1 MAIHLVYRSSGRE
14 NTKPRPSSYTKCL
27 ALASFIRSVDRCHE
41 VGNVVFVNDGPIPRG
56 TLEMMG
62 GAGEILDRTGLNLTC
77 SYREAITLP
86 VTRGWPER
94 RGVHLSPADAP

>member
-1 MAIHLVYRSSGRE
+1 MAIHIVYRSPGRE
-14 NTKPRPSSYTKCL
+14 NTKPRPSFYTKRL
-27 ALASFIRSVDRCHE
+27 ALASFIRAVDRCHE
-41 VGNVVFVNDGPIPRG
+41 VGSVLFVNDGPLPRG

-62 GAGEILDRTGLNLTC
+62 SAGEVLDRTGLNLTR
-77 SYREAITLP
+77 SYREAIALP